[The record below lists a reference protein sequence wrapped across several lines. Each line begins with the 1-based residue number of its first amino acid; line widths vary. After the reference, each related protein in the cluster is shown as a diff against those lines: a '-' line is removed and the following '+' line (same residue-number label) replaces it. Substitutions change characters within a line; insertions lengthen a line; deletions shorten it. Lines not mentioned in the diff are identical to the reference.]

1 MHTYELEPLINT
13 CIGRR
18 QISVAADIERVCR
31 MQVKTLLGIV
41 PGKKYDSG
49 LKLAGVSLANLE
61 RRLAYTE
68 QSFYLSYI
76 PAILCFISILNS

>member
-18 QISVAADIERVCR
+18 QLSVAADIERVCR
-31 MQVKTLLGIV
+31 MQAKTLSGVV

-49 LKLAGVSLANLE
+49 LKLTGVSLANLE

-68 QSFYLSYI
+68 QSFYLSYY
-76 PAILCFISILNS
+76 PRDFVFHFDSK